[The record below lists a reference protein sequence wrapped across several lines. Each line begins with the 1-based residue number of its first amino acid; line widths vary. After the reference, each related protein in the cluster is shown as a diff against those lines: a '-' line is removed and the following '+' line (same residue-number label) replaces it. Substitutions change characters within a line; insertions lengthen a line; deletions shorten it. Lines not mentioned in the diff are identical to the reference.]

1 LCREVGVDR
10 VGGSGTSS
18 CCTGEIMRK
27 QPKKIVLSRET
38 LRQLDNVQLSGLVGG
53 ADLIEDTNDRR
64 CEPSIV
70 SCHPGC

>member
-1 LCREVGVDR
+1 
-10 VGGSGTSS
+10 
-18 CCTGEIMRK
+18 MRK

-64 CEPSIV
+64 CEPSIA
-70 SCHPGC
+70 SCPPGC